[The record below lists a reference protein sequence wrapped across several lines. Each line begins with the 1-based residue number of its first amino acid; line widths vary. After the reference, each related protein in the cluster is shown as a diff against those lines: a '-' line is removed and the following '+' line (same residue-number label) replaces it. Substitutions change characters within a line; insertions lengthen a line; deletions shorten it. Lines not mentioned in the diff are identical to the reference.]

1 MVATT
6 ATEHIHDE
14 VRELIRRR
22 GIDPVTDHRST
33 RMLIDEVVTHYDER
47 VPLSSLPP
55 LLDRASAV
63 RHVFDSLAG
72 FGPLQRFLD
81 DVTVE
86 EIWINQPGRV
96 FIARNGRSEL
106 TTVVLSSDDVRD
118 LVERMLKPSGRRLDL
133 SSPFVDALLPD
144 GSRLHAVIPDITR
157 EHLSLNIRKFVV
169 AANGLEDLVALGTIT
184 AHAARFL
191 EASVTAGLNVIVAGG
206 TQAGKTTLL
215 NTLINSIPAR
225 ERVITCE
232 EVFEL
237 RPNLPDVVAMQT
249 RQPNLEGHGE
259 IRLRRLVKEALR
271 MRPSRMI
278 VGEVRQEESLDLLI
292 ALNSGLPGMCS
303 VHANS
308 AREAVIKL
316 CTLPLLAGENVT
328 SQFVVPTVASC
339 IDLVVQIGVEPDGS
353 RRVREIVALPGRVE
367 GGVVETEDIF
377 TSTDGKLVRA
387 QGFPPHPD
395 RFEQHGIDLP
405 ALLTSRGG
413 DAAHHGAPQ

>member
-1 MVATT
+1 MASST
-6 ATEHIHDE
+6 ATEHIHAE

-33 RMLIDEVVTHYDER
+33 RSLIDEVITHYEER
-47 VPLSSLPP
+47 VPMSSLPP
-55 LLDRASAV
+55 LLDRAGAV
-63 RHVFDSLAG
+63 RHVFDTLAG
-72 FGPLQRFLD
+72 FGPLQRFLED
-81 DVTVE
+81 PTVE

-96 FIARNGRSEL
+96 FVARNGRSEL
-106 TTVVLSSDDVRD
+106 TTIVLSASDVRD

-184 AHAARFL
+184 PHAARFL
-191 EASVTAGLNVIVAGG
+191 EAAVTAGLNIIVAGG

-308 AREAVIKL
+308 AREAVVKL

-328 SQFVVPTVASC
+328 DSFVVPTVASC
-339 IDLVVQIGVEPDGS
+339 IDLVVQIGVEPNGS

-367 GGVVETEDIF
+367 GAVVETADIF
-377 TSTDGKLVRA
+377 TSVNGKLVRA
-387 QGFPPHPD
+387 QGFPPHVE
-395 RFEQHGIDLP
+395 RFVQYGIDLAELLSP
-405 ALLTSRGG
+405 A
-413 DAAHHGAPQ
+413 A